1 MHVDTHI
8 HTHRLILYLEEA
20 KFENLK
26 GKFSDSRVL
35 VWFLLEQSAVLHP
48 ARVRHG
54 DREGLRNGR
63 SCRACAGSTVTAQ
76 TDFPSY
82 EKGAAKQ

>member
-1 MHVDTHI
+1 MHVDTHK

-48 ARVRHG
+48 ARVSHG

-63 SCRACAGSTVTAQ
+63 STVTAQ

-82 EKGAAKQ
+82 EKGGCQTVEMRDF